1 MFVLATPIVDW
12 NAMWK
17 IFVVALAAGAGVVV
31 LFGFMLLG
39 LKLSQGPA
47 THGPHSAG
55 ADGTHSAGADGTQS
69 AGADGAR
76 SAGTGHTPSAGARL
90 GGFTL
95 SLVCGLIVV
104 GVIAVG
110 IYAMT
115 QKPSSKPAKP
125 KAALVIPAGSPVMLT
140 ASSR

>member
-47 THGPHSAG
+47 THAAHGAG
-55 ADGTHSAGADGTQS
+55 ADGTHSAATDGT
-69 AGADGAR
+69 AGAG
-76 SAGTGHTPSAGARL
+76 SGGTPSAGARL

-125 KAALVIPAGSPVMLT
+125 KSALVIPAGSPVMLT
-140 ASSR
+140 ASSG